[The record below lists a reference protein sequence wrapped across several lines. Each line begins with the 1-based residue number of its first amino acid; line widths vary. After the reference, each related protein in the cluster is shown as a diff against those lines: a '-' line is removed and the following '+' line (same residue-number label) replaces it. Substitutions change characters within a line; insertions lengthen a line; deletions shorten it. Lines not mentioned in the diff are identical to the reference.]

1 MSIDDDLAETG
12 GRLYLK
18 GNEAVAYGAL
28 HAGLNAY
35 FAYPITPSSEVPETL
50 AREFGKPDWPDF
62 KVFMQ
67 SSSELEAINMT
78 IGAAA
83 TGAKAMT
90 FTASPGFSLK
100 QEGISY
106 AVGMEIPLLVGNVNR
121 GGPGLGNIDPEQ
133 TDYAQCTRGGGH
145 GGYKVVTLAPSTVQE
160 IFSFPALAFD
170 LAFKYRQPV
179 IILSD
184 AFSGQIKEDVLPPK
198 VETNVYDTSWALAG
212 AKDRPPNILNSLYL
226 DTSLMEI
233 HVEELKDKWDRI
245 REQECL
251 WEEYLVGDAKIVIVA
266 YGIAARLALAAVNLA
281 RAEGIQVGLL
291 RPKTIWPFPFE
302 RIGELTASAEQFLT
316 VELNTGLM
324 VEDVKLGVSGRR
336 PVDLLYRVGGNMI
349 PVAKIVDKI
358 EQMNKEV
365 K

>member
-1 MSIDDDLAETG
+1 MSLKDELAETG

-18 GNEAVAYGAL
+18 GNEAIAYGAL

-50 AREFGKPDWPDF
+50 AREFGKPEWPDF

-133 TDYAQCTRGGGH
+133 SDYAQCTKGGGH
-145 GGYKVVTLAPSTVQE
+145 GGYKLVTLAPSTVQE

-198 VETNVYDTSWALAG
+198 VETNVYDTSWALSG

-226 DTSLMEI
+226 DTNLMEI
-233 HVEELKDKWDRI
+233 HVEELIEKWNKIKDN
-245 REQECL
+245 ECL
-251 WEEYLVGDAKIVIVA
+251 WEEYLIEDAKIVIVA
-266 YGIAARLALAAVNLA
+266 YGIAARLARAAVNLA
-281 RAEGIQVGLL
+281 RAEGIPVGLL

-302 RIGELTASAEQFLT
+302 RLRELTTTTEQFLT
-316 VELNTGLM
+316 VELNSGLM
-324 VEDVKLGVSGRR
+324 VDDVRLGVAGRR

-349 PVAKIVDKI
+349 PVVRIVEKIT
-358 EQMNKEV
+358 QMNQGV
-365 K
+365 S